1 MLSGY
6 YTIASGIKTRE
17 KEIETIG
24 NNLIN
29 ANTPGYKSERVVATS
44 FEKELL
50 VRKERNRDNNMG
62 VPAMATGVVV
72 GEKMTSYDS
81 GLLKST
87 EGAMDLAIQG
97 EGYFNISGERGQ
109 TFLTRNGKFDIDS
122 EGYLVLPGAGRVV
135 GDNGMDIKVTNS
147 EFTIEDNGTI
157 LAKDGKNL
165 GKLMISQPA
174 AGTELNMTG
183 DGLYNKPNGTQNLN
197 EGYSI
202 KRGFLELANIDMNQ
216 EMTSLIEAQRGFQ
229 SCSAALQIVDGI
241 NRKAASELGSL

>member
-29 ANTPGYKSERVVATS
+29 ARTPGYRAERVVAKS

-50 VRKERNRDNNMG
+50 VRKEQNKLNTMG

-72 GEKMTSYDS
+72 GEKVTNFDS

-87 EGAMDLAIQG
+87 EGALDFAIQG
-97 EGYFNISGERGQ
+97 EGYFNVSGERGR
-109 TFLTRNGKFDIDS
+109 TYLTRNGKFDIDN
-122 EGYLVLPGAGRVV
+122 EGYLVLPEAGRIV
-135 GDNGMDIKVTNS
+135 GENGMPIKVTS
-147 EFTIEDNGTI
+147 SDFSIKDNGTI
-157 LAKDGKNL
+157 LDKNGKTL
-165 GKLMISQPA
+165 GKLLISAPA
-174 AGTELNMTG
+174 ANKKLEMNAN
-183 DGLYNKPNGTQNLN
+183 GLYIKPNGTPTVTK
-197 EGYSI
+197 GYEI
-202 KRGFLELANIDMNQ
+202 KRGYQELGNIDMNQ
-216 EMTSLIEAQRGFQ
+216 EMTSLMEAQRGFQ